1 MIAWIIGGGYVTA
14 EGFGTLSDK
23 TQPKIVPGDPQIP
36 KGKEIFKSPLL
47 RYGRF
52 DRYTK
57 LGCAGIALAAR
68 DAGLDEAQEKRPIG
82 VVLSTEYES
91 YASDIEYYQI
101 TLEKNGAY
109 TSPNLF
115 SYTLPGI
122 VLGEMAIHFKMTGP
136 TFIVGESDSGTKGN
150 KALESA
156 MDILQAGLCE
166 TMIAGWLDSPP
177 QAIAQTDTVQ
187 GSVFVALTTQQKQSS
202 KHFIF
207 KESRVLKN
215 TTGREIT
222 SILDLF

>member
-1 MIAWIIGGGYVTA
+1 MANVSKWEIGLTA
-14 EGFGTLSDK
+14 DWPSRSLCQFSSTPEANPLT
-23 TQPKIVPGDPQIP
+23 
-36 KGKEIFKSPLL
+36 SPLE
-47 RYGRF
+47 
-52 DRYTK
+52 TK
-57 LGCAGIALAAR
+57 NTR
-68 DAGLDEAQEKRPIG
+68 
-82 VVLSTEYES
+82 
-91 YASDIEYYQI
+91 
-101 TLEKNGAY
+101 
-109 TSPNLF
+109 
-115 SYTLPGI
+115 
-122 VLGEMAIHFKMTGP
+122 
-136 TFIVGESDSGTKGN
+136 FIVGESDSGTKGN